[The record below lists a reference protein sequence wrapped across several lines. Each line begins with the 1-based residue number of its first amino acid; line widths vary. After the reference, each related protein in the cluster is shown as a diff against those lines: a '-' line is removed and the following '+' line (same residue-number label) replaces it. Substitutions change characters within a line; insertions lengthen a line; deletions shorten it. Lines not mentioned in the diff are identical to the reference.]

1 MDLCYFC
8 GSPATSKEHV
18 PPKSFFPKGG
28 ARDYRRNLIKVPS
41 CDAHNSLKSKDD
53 EYVRALLVGI
63 SKKIN
68 EGKNKDLIR
77 LRESVVRSMVRNP
90 NLISLVLRNSSPA
103 LSFGV
108 GEIPTEPVS
117 AEYDF
122 ERVKN
127 LLESIA
133 KGVFFHHYKKAW
145 GGKVEVIP
153 HFLISDSAT
162 VEEKN
167 ISKRLCSL
175 IQEKYSSGENKEIFH
190 YELSSYDAEGS
201 PRHSVDFCLYKEFNV
216 SCIFYCG

>member
-8 GSPATSKEHV
+8 GSFATSKEHV

-28 ARDYRRNLIKVPS
+28 AKDYRRNLIKVPS

-53 EYVRALLVGI
+53 EYVRALLIGI

-68 EGKNKDLIR
+68 QGANKDLIR
-77 LRESVVRSMVRNP
+77 LRDSVIRSITRNP
-90 NLISLVLRNSSPA
+90 NLISLVLRNPNPP
-103 LSFGV
+103 LSFGS
-108 GEIPTEPVS
+108 GKLPTTPVS
-117 AEYDF
+117 AEYEL

-133 KGVFFHHYKKAW
+133 KGVFFNHYKETW
-145 GGKVEVIP
+145 RGKIEVT
-153 HFLISDSAT
+153 A
-162 VEEKN
+162 EETN

-190 YELSSYDAEGS
+190 YELSSFNTEGS
-201 PRHSVDFCLYKEFNV
+201 PRHSVDFCFYKEFFV
-216 SCIFYCG
+216 SCIFYYG